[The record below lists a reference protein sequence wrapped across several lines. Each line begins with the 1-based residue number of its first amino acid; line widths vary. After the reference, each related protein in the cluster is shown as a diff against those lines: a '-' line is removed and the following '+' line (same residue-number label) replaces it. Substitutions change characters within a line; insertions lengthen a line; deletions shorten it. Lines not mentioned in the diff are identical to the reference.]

1 MRNNRKI
8 EAVSVPSVS
17 KVLVIKK
24 ILIKTWQNK
33 FIKIYFESVKK
44 TERISCSSLSLSL
57 FKEYIFHSEII
68 FLSSCLQIITR
79 CLRDKIG
86 KSKLK
91 ELLWQKNPQRSIST
105 NSIYTANLHNFF
117 TAYNDE

>member
-8 EAVSVPSVS
+8 EAISVSSVS

-24 ILIKTWQNK
+24 ILIKTWQNI
-33 FIKIYFESVKK
+33 FIKNYFESVKK

-57 FKEYIFHSEII
+57 SKEYIFQSEIT

-91 ELLWQKNPQRSIST
+91 EFLWQKKKKNTKKHIDG
-105 NSIYTANLHNFF
+105 LHL
-117 TAYNDE
+117 YR